1 MNRII
6 TELQDTG
13 LLWEVLGGLRMA
25 AFSVG
30 DDFVIVDGNRVIK
43 DRLFYNPEDVRGQLL
58 FDILRIVPLPDPK
71 SFLQKFTVLY
81 GECLRRNREAFP
93 AKITF
98 IRKTDGFIVVVE
110 DRSELIKLEMR
121 AVHRRKEINTYNALS
136 RTLSRASGL
145 HEITEGALDI
155 IIEEMNFD
163 AAWISLVDAK
173 SGALRLCCFRGGD
186 GQTTPGEASLK
197 RYESFVQRV
206 FSSERALLVRNMH
219 DDPRVSPDVMM
230 TGFNSVAGVPIISKN
245 MGDSGGRVV
254 GVLGVADTMKD
265 FFSSLDIQFL
275 ITIGNLLGVA
285 IENAR
290 LITSLQERIRQIR
303 LINEISGVVNSSL
316 SIGHIFRLVFSEMS
330 NIIEFDRASITLLD
344 RNQDRLE
351 IFAIDTRRP
360 TRLTKGVHAPIE
372 GTSAGWVTMHQKPWI
387 NRDLQE
393 EIVFSFDSVLRD
405 EGFRSTISIPLFK
418 DRPLGALNLDSLHA
432 GKYSVQDLEI
442 IVPITKHLSIGL
454 ENALLFEE
462 ITREKRE
469 WEKTFDAITDMVWIE
484 DLRGRA
490 LRVNRAVIKK
500 SGRAE
505 LSFIQKSSQEIFTA
519 MQIPDQGHIPSGS
532 PERGREQFR
541 EIRGLNSSIYYYWTY
556 PLLSSEGKV
565 YGVINYLK
573 DVTEQKRLEQRLIR
587 ADKLASLGILV
598 AGVAHEI
605 NNPLG
610 IIAGYS
616 EALLERAREPELR
629 ELGSFEDFPEY
640 LETINKEI
648 FRCKDILQTLL
659 DFARPSA
666 GTFRMIDINGLI
678 KEVMLLV
685 THGVGTQQYT
695 IELDL
700 RREIPETLA
709 DPGAMRQVFLNILMN
724 SLHFIGERGRIVIT
738 TKVEEHPDGPDF
750 IRVSIADNGPGIRQ
764 EIIDKIFDPFFST
777 KAVGEGTGLGLSIC
791 HRIVSEHEGTIDV
804 ESRPGAGAT
813 FIVRI
818 PVRTARRR

>member
-6 TELQDTG
+6 RELQDTG
-13 LLWEVLGGLRMA
+13 LLWEVLGGLRLA
-25 AFSVG
+25 AFSVN
-30 DDFVIVDGNRVIK
+30 DDFVIVDGNPVIK
-43 DRLFYNPEDVRGQLL
+43 DRLFFNPEEVRGLQL
-58 FDILRIVPLPDPK
+58 FDIIRITPPADRNTFLRKYVVRD
-71 SFLQKFTVLY
+71 
-81 GECLRRNREAFP
+81 GECLRSNREAFP

-98 IRKTDGFIVVVE
+98 VRKTDGFIVVVE
-110 DRSELIKLEMR
+110 DRSEMIKLEMR

-136 RTLSRASGL
+136 RALSRASGL
-145 HEITEGALDI
+145 HEITDGALDI
-155 IIEEMNFD
+155 IIHEMNFD
-163 AAWISLVDAK
+163 AAWLSLVDDE
-173 SGALRLCCFRGGD
+173 SGELSLCCFRGGD
-186 GQTTPGEASLK
+186 EQTSPGEDSL
-197 RYESFVQRV
+197 RQYESFVQRV
-206 FSSERALLVRNMH
+206 FRSERALLVSNMH
-219 DDPRVSPDVMM
+219 DDPRVIPDVVK
-230 TGFNSVAGVPIISKN
+230 TGFNSVAGVPIIIKN
-245 MGDSGGRVV
+245 IGDAKGRVV
-254 GVLGVADTMKD
+254 GVLGVADTMSD

-275 ITIGNLLGVA
+275 TTIGNLLGVA

-290 LITSLQERIRQIR
+290 LITNLQKKIKQIR

-316 SIGHIFRLVFSEMS
+316 SIGHIFRLVFSEIR
-330 NIIEFDRASITLLD
+330 NIIQFDRASITLLN
-344 RNQDRLE
+344 RTQDRLE

-360 TRLTKGVHAPIE
+360 TRLTKGVHAPIG
-372 GTSAGWVTMHQKPWI
+372 GTSAGWVTVNQKPWI
-387 NRDLQE
+387 NNDLKE
-393 EIVFSFDSVLRD
+393 DTAFRFDSALLA
-405 EGFRSTISIPLFK
+405 EGFRSTISVPLFK
-418 DRPLGALNLDSLHA
+418 DRPLGALNLDSLHP
-432 GKYSVQDLEI
+432 GKYSEQDLDI
-442 IVPITKHLSIGL
+442 LVPITKHLSIAL

-484 DLRGRA
+484 DLKGKA
-490 LRVNRAVIKK
+490 LRVNRAVIGK

-505 LSFIQKSSQEIFTA
+505 LSLIQKSSQEIFTA
-519 MQIPDQGHIPSGS
+519 MQILDQGHFPPGS
-532 PERGREQFR
+532 AGHGREQFR

-556 PLLSSEGKV
+556 PLLNSEGRV

-610 IIAGYS
+610 IIAGFS
-616 EALLERAREPELR
+616 EALLDRAKEPELR
-629 ELGSFEDFPEY
+629 AVGSFEDFPEY
-640 LETINKEI
+640 LETINNEI

-666 GTFRMIDINGLI
+666 GTFRTIDINGLI

-685 THGVGTQQYT
+685 KHGVGTQKYT

-700 RREIPETLA
+700 KRGIPETLA

-724 SLHFIGERGRIVIT
+724 SFHFIGEHGRIVIASA
-738 TKVEEHPDGPDF
+738 VEEHFNGPDI
-750 IRVSIADNGPGIRQ
+750 IRVSIADNGPGIRR

-804 ESRPGAGAT
+804 ESRPGGGAQ

-818 PVRTARRR
+818 PVRTAR